1 MVTRYTLF
9 GLTILLGLIA
19 SLYAG
24 WELRPLSAADAAP
37 SLLRED
43 YAADY
48 ALMAA
53 EAYAADGNLDR
64 AIDHLEFLN
73 AENPLLPLVNAMEFG
88 REHEYSQAD
97 LNLLAELASALREQ
111 VPSLS
116 HTPTP

>member
-1 MVTRYTLF
+1 MVTRYAIF

-19 SLYAG
+19 SLYLG

-48 ALMAA
+48 ALMVG
-53 EAYAADGNLDR
+53 ESFAADGNLDR
-64 AIDHLEFLN
+64 AMQHLEFLN
-73 AENPLLPLVNAMEFG
+73 ATNPLLPLVAAMEFG
-88 REHEYSQAD
+88 QEHGYSQAD
-97 LNLLAELASALREQ
+97 LNLLAELASALRSE
-111 VPSLS
+111 VPSLL

>member
-1 MVTRYTLF
+1 MVTRYAIF

-19 SLYAG
+19 SLYLG
-24 WELRPLSAADAAP
+24 WELRPLSAADADP

-53 EAYAADGNLDR
+53 EAYAADGSLSR
-64 AIDHLEFLN
+64 AMEHLELLN
-73 AENPLLPLVNAMEFG
+73 ADNALLPLVAAMEFG
-88 REHEYSQAD
+88 QEHGYSQAD
-97 LNLLAELASALREQ
+97 LNLLANLAGALRDQ

>member
-1 MVTRYTLF
+1 MVTRYAFF
-9 GLTILLGLIA
+9 GLTILLGLLA
-19 SLYAG
+19 SLYVG

-37 SLLRED
+37 ALLRED

-64 AIDHLEFLN
+64 AIEHLEFLN
-73 AENPLLPLVNAMEFG
+73 ASNVLAPMVAAMEFG
-88 REHEYSQAD
+88 QEHNYSEAD
-97 LNLLAELASALREQ
+97 LNLLAALASELRNQ

-116 HTPTP
+116 NTPTP

>member
-1 MVTRYTLF
+1 MLTRYAIF
-9 GLTILLGLIA
+9 GLTILLGLMA
-19 SLYAG
+19 SLYLG
-24 WELRPLSAADAAP
+24 WELRPLSATDAAP

-64 AIDHLEFLN
+64 AIEHLEYLN
-73 AENPLLPLVNAMEFG
+73 PDNVLAPLVTAMEFG
-88 REHEYSQAD
+88 QEHNYSEAD
-97 LNLLAELASALREQ
+97 LKLLTTLASALREQ

>member
-1 MVTRYTLF
+1 MVTRYALF

-37 SLLRED
+37 ALLRED

-64 AIDHLEFLN
+64 AIEHLEYLTADN
-73 AENPLLPLVNAMEFG
+73 VLAPLVTAMEFG
-88 REHEYSQAD
+88 QEHSYSEAD
-97 LNLLAELASALREQ
+97 LDLLAALASALRDQ